1 MILKLSLVPSTGE
14 HLLHF
19 PFHGPESQRARIAGQ
34 RAIPGGRWCPI
45 VHPIHKV
52 GR

>member
-19 PFHGPESQRARIAGQ
+19 PFHGPESQRARIAGLAGDSWWPVVSH
-34 RAIPGGRWCPI
+34 RPP
-45 VHPIHKV
+45 HP
-52 GR
+52 